1 MYDADFVKKF
11 TDLPLIVRTDN
22 LKRLRASELFAN
34 YKPGLSPDG
43 ASFKEQGLKPDDRI
57 SVWFS
62 GSKKLLSMKMKAS
75 SIIDPSGWLSTAKQR
90 LSPNHD
96 ERPKNTEIS
105 LLVIHHISL
114 PPGKFGGHAIEDFFM
129 NRLDITQ
136 DPYFEIIQPLKVS
149 SHLLIRRAGELI
161 QFVPF
166 VKRAWHAG
174 ESSFAGKE
182 HCNDFSIGIE
192 LEGTDDKPY
201 ETVQY
206 TQLAK
211 IIVLLKQRYPNIT
224 DERVVGHVDIA
235 PGRKTDPGSAFDWQY
250 LRGISR

>member
-1 MYDADFVKKF
+1 
-11 TDLPLIVRTDN
+11 
-22 LKRLRASELFAN
+22 
-34 YKPGLSPDG
+34 
-43 ASFKEQGLKPDDRI
+43 
-57 SVWFS
+57 
-62 GSKKLLSMKMKAS
+62 MKMKAS

-174 ESSFAGKE
+174 ESSFDGVS
-182 HCNDFSIGIE
+182 HCNDYSIGIE
-192 LEGTDDKPY
+192 LEGCDDQPFTEKQY
-201 ETVQY
+201 ERLGEVTKAVM
-206 TQLAK
+206 
-211 IIVLLKQRYPNIT
+211 RHYPAIT
-224 DERVVGHVDIA
+224 HGRVVGHSEIA
-235 PGRKTDPGSAFDWQY
+235 PGRKTDPGPFFDWGKLWKPRVKNY
-250 LRGISR
+250 